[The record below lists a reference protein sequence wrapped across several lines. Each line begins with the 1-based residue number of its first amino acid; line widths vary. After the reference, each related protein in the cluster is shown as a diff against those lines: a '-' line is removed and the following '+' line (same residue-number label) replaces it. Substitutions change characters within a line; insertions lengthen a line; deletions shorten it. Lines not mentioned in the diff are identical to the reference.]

1 MNFVNPEISVILT
14 AFNSEKY
21 IARAINSI
29 FSQTFKNYELLVVD
43 DGSNDNTVKIINS
56 ISNQLQLF
64 CKKNGGP
71 SSARNHGI
79 SKAKGKFIC
88 FFDADDYWMPEKL
101 QRQYDI
107 AINNPNINIFSCNL
121 TYTRNNKKLG
131 KVYDTKKVFRSNDK
145 KSGIVEDYI
154 RPFARY
160 SFHQPTGL
168 MVRKELFSK
177 YGLFD
182 EKLKGVEDSEI
193 ALRWGIY
200 NQKFYFQDEDLVEY
214 EIGNPESLT
223 KDIISWS
230 LNHFKYWIKNDH
242 ITSLKGERMKNF
254 LIMREKTLLNSIRIV
269 IFSGQPSHAR
279 YLLRNYYIYLK
290 SINWFVLY
298 CISFIPF
305 NYFKVVKKI
314 IQKYKI

>member
-1 MNFVNPEISVILT
+1 MEVQVLQEIM
-14 AFNSEKY
+14 
-21 IARAINSI
+21 
-29 FSQTFKNYELLVVD
+29 EL
-43 DGSNDNTVKIINS
+43 VKQREN
-56 ISNQLQLF
+56 LYV
-64 CKKNGGP
+64 
-71 SSARNHGI
+71 
-79 SKAKGKFIC
+79 
-88 FFDADDYWMPEKL
+88 FDADDYWMPEKL

-121 TYTRNNKKLG
+121 TTHAIIKSLERFMIQRKYLG
-131 KVYDTKKVFRSNDK
+131 VMIKKVELLKTILGRLQVLISSAN
-145 KSGIVEDYI
+145 
-154 RPFARY
+154 
-160 SFHQPTGL
+160 GL
-168 MVRKELFSK
+168 MVKKELFSK

-230 LNHFKYWIKNDH
+230 LNHFKYWIQNNH
-242 ITSLKGERMKNF
+242 ITSLKGKRMKNF
-254 LIMREKTLLNSIRIV
+254 LIMRKKTLLNSIRIV

-279 YLLRNYYIYLK
+279 YLLGKYYIYLK